1 MKSEGENQIE
11 RLSYL
16 ERETCHF
23 PLLFSHRYGH
33 ETAKLTMTL
42 DDEIYLGGKL
52 EKIEKKCSK
61 QKEKIRKR
69 EEEGE
74 IAVHYDLID
83 DLSP

>member
-11 RLSYL
+11 GLSYL

-23 PLLFSHRYGH
+23 PLLFSHRNGH

-52 EKIEKKCSK
+52 EKIEKKLK
-61 QKEKIRKR
+61 TKRKNQKKGGRR
-69 EEEGE
+69 
-74 IAVHYDLID
+74 
-83 DLSP
+83 